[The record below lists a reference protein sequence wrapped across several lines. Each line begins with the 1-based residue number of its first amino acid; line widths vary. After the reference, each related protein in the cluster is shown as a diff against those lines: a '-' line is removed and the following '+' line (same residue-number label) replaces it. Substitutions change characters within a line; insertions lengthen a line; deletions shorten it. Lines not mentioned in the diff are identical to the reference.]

1 MRIHMNTTKSEE
13 LYKIALDLM
22 PGGVNSPVRA
32 FGSVGR
38 NPLFIDHAKGAYVY
52 DVDGNKINL
61 PGDAKTFAVS
71 FAGYDRTKG
80 SDDIVYLVLNI
91 NWTDVEITLPPLK
104 NGSWYLCVN
113 TWGDGSGRYCYED
126 AQQTRIDSHFIMR
139 PRSVAVFV
147 GRQF

>member
-1 MRIHMNTTKSEE
+1 MIAFRKKHPVISRKLPDAVCGMETMRT
-13 LYKIALDLM
+13 
-22 PGGVNSPVRA
+22 
-32 FGSVGR
+32 
-38 NPLFIDHAKGAYVY
+38 Y

-113 TWGDGSGRYCYED
+113 TWGDGGGRYCYEEG
-126 AQQTRIDSHFIMR
+126 QQTRIDSHFIMR